1 MTEYEE
7 HQKDLKYPASRRDRS
22 KNVIVPGSNRLLL
35 FRVRIG
41 KPANRNQL
49 FSPKVTF
56 PFKQESSAAHF
67 MLYRARWAI
76 VAWPSSPFFH
86 CTASTLFCP
95 DCREAAAGQFPT
107 AESFTH
113 SAHRRLRCYSS
124 TLAQIISPQ
133 ANARPKLYQ
142 CAYSRISKSKPYILQ
157 RPETGRIN

>member
-56 PFKQESSAAHF
+56 PFMQESSAAHF

-107 AESFTH
+107 AVSFTH
-113 SAHRRLRCYSS
+113 SAHRRLRFHVLAAPLPSS
-124 TLAQIISPQ
+124 TQLYPCYCTIL
-133 ANARPKLYQ
+133 RPVR
-142 CAYSRISKSKPYILQ
+142 SRRLSA
-157 RPETGRIN
+157 